1 MGVKMVQ
8 LFNMLGRS
16 PQQSHRAATNL
27 ELFFDLV
34 FVVAIAQ
41 AAAQLHHGFVEQHF
55 AHATQNYLLV
65 FFSIWWA
72 WMCFSW
78 FASAFDNDDTIYRL
92 LTFSQMVG
100 VLLLAAGIPDAFNQH
115 DWTLGILGF
124 VLMRI
129 SLVLLWLR
137 VYFSAQPQN
146 PLRSMAIKQVIG
158 ITLCQ
163 IGWVLLLLL
172 HGSIGWFV
180 LLILCEVLVP
190 VWAKQKMTPWH
201 AGHIA
206 ERYGLLTLIVL
217 GESVLSLSLA
227 VAALDDRPVL
237 FSHLSLMIGSG
248 LVILFSMWWLYFF
261 KPAHELLE
269 RSDRQVFAWGYGH
282 YLIFASAAAVGAAL
296 AAEVDVLTRNTG
308 MGSVQQGLILGV
320 PLTLFLFGH
329 WYCHERCRL
338 QHGAQHAVYLTSLG
352 LILAVCWLPSSSVWI
367 AAILV
372 GLVIWRE
379 RVG

>member
-1 MGVKMVQ
+1 MAQ
-8 LFNMLGRS
+8 LFSMSGRS

-55 AHATQNYLLV
+55 LHATQSYLLV

-78 FASAFDNDDTIYRL
+78 FASAFDTDDAIYRL

-100 VLLLAAGIPDAFNQH
+100 VLLLAAGIPAAFNQH
-115 DWTLGILGF
+115 DWTLGVLGF

-129 SLVLLWLR
+129 SLALLWLR
-137 VYFSAQPQN
+137 VYFSVPAQDPI
-146 PLRSMAIKQVIG
+146 RTMAIRQVIG
-158 ITLCQ
+158 IILCQ
-163 IGWVLLLLL
+163 IGWVLVLLWHAPLPF
-172 HGSIGWFV
+172 FV
-180 LLILCEVLVP
+180 LLILCELSVP
-190 VWAKQKMTPWH
+190 VLAKQKMTPWH

-217 GESVLSLSLA
+217 GESVLGLSLA
-227 VAALDDRPVL
+227 VAALEDMPRL
-237 FSHLSLMIGSG
+237 LSGLSLMIGSG

-282 YLIFASAAAVGAAL
+282 YVIFAAAAAVGAAL
-296 AAEVDVLTRNTG
+296 AAEVDVLTHKAS
-308 MGSVQQGLILGV
+308 MGNLQQGLMLGV
-320 PLTLFLFGH
+320 PLVLFLFGH

-338 QHGAQHAVYLTSLG
+338 QQMAQHVLYLASLV
-352 LILAVCWLPSSSVWI
+352 LILAMCWLPATSVWI
-367 AAILV
+367 ALILV